1 MREAPAQVLIEAL
14 RARGAS
20 VCAYDPIAIS
30 QARRVLGDGPGLR
43 YAERAMDAL
52 DDADALVIATDWK
65 EFRSPDF
72 EGLKSKLRQPL
83 IFDGRNMY
91 APELLEA
98 AGIEYHAIGRLT
110 AAARA
115 ARLQAPDAGPG

>member
-1 MREAPAQVLIEAL
+1 MREAPSQVLVEEL
-14 RARGAS
+14 TARGAT
-20 VCAYDPIAIS
+20 VCAYDPIAMAQAKIS
-30 QARRVLGDGPGLR
+30 LGPRAALS

-52 DDADALVIATDWK
+52 EGADALLIATEWM

-72 EGLKSKLRQPL
+72 QAVRERLRHAV

-91 APELLEA
+91 APELVEA

-110 AAARA
+110 AAARD
-115 ARLQAPDAGPG
+115 AP